1 MRNLPIRA
9 VIAVLMAAYLP
20 LYGGVESSRFGGG
33 EPGLKI
39 IYKDANQYV
48 VFVDEPWT
56 VGSGLIGGYND
67 RQIAVLID
75 KNYGLKEKLRTRT
88 WDDNPEQLYPFDDK
102 TAFAS
107 HGANW
112 DSDHKVMTWPG
123 KTQVFSINGDEV
135 VVSNDVYALARARYG
150 LNTNQ
155 LFLGKIGT
163 NIFYWET
170 QDLMKVYYRSAA
182 GESATNYFEFPKG
195 ILDFEGVTRGIKER
209 ENIGFAVLRKSKGF
223 FHYSPNEFAFIEVS
237 FKDAKPVKGNQ

>member
-1 MRNLPIRA
+1 MRTLPIRA

-56 VGSGLIGGYND
+56 VGPGLIGGYND
-67 RQIAVLID
+67 RQIAVLFD

-102 TAFAS
+102 TAFTS
-107 HGANW
+107 DGANW
-112 DSDHKVMTWPG
+112 DPVRKVMTWPG
-123 KTQVFSINGDEV
+123 KTQIFSINGDGV
-135 VVSNDVYALARARYG
+135 VVSNDVYALARAHYG
-150 LNTNQ
+150 LATNQ

-170 QDLMKVYYRSAA
+170 QDSRRVFYHPAA
-182 GESATNYFEFPKG
+182 GDGTTNYFEFPKG
-195 ILDFEGVTRGIKER
+195 VLDIMGVTQGVKEKD
-209 ENIGFAVLRKSKGF
+209 NIGFTVLRKSKGF
-223 FHYSPNEFAFIEVS
+223 SYSPNEFTFIEVS
-237 FKDAKPVKGNQ
+237 YKNAKQIKGNQ